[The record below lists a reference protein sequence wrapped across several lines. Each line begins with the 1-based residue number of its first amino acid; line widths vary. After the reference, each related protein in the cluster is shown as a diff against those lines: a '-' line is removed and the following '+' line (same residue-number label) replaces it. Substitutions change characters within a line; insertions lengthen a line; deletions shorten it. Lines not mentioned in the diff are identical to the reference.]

1 MDELIFT
8 GGRMRF
14 WLTIFLLTVP
24 AVCSLASTGSL
35 KYHQVSPQDLRQEA
49 FEPLPG
55 FNAALIVTPGDE
67 FDKILNMPPD
77 NRTDFTRVDTL
88 RIGEQAELH
97 VIFTNPLIDENNF
110 ADVTF
115 DVQIIKP
122 GNIIK
127 KYSRLEGIT
136 GKLQRSN
143 SNAYLAKAFMRLKA
157 DNSEPVG
164 EWNIL
169 VTIHDNKRSTS
180 ISDSVMIT
188 LVR

>member
-1 MDELIFT
+1 MTLI
-8 GGRMRF
+8 
-14 WLTIFLLTVP
+14 L
-24 AVCSLASTGSL
+24 C
-35 KYHQVSPQDLRQEA
+35 
-49 FEPLPG
+49 PG
-55 FNAALIVTPGDE
+55 YRARYN
-67 FDKILNMPPD
+67 
-77 NRTDFTRVDTL
+77 
-88 RIGEQAELH
+88 
-97 VIFTNPLIDENNF
+97 ENNY

>member
-1 MDELIFT
+1 
-8 GGRMRF
+8 
-14 WLTIFLLTVP
+14 
-24 AVCSLASTGSL
+24 LADNILADGSGSL
-35 KYHQVSPQDLRQEA
+35 FPGVYRQLERHQVSPQDLHQEA

-143 SNAYLAKAFMRLKA
+143 SSAYLAKAFMRLKA
-157 DNSEPVG
+157 DNSDPVG

>member
-1 MDELIFT
+1 
-8 GGRMRF
+8 MRF
-14 WLTIFLLTVP
+14 WLIIFLLTVP

-35 KYHQVSPQDLRQEA
+35 ERHQVSPQDLHQEA

-97 VIFTNPLIDENNF
+97 VIFTNPLIDENNY

-127 KYSRLEGIT
+127 NIPDWKELRVNFRDQTAALI
-136 GKLQRSN
+136 
-143 SNAYLAKAFMRLKA
+143 LAKAFMRLKA
-157 DNSEPVG
+157 DNSDPVG

>member
-1 MDELIFT
+1 
-8 GGRMRF
+8 MRF
-14 WLTIFLLTVP
+14 CLIIFLLTVS
-24 AVCSLASTGSL
+24 AVCCQASTGSL
-35 KYHQVSPQDLRQEA
+35 ERRQVSPQDLRQEA